1 MSALDDLAK
10 AVYGCVMGY
19 FKAQLVDGKKMAEQA
34 SLHFWQLCERDFQTL
49 LEHCENGEEHTAMR
63 RRLRLGF
70 AGYAQQAFDGHCP
83 QDTARQLDAWAQHRP
98 KLGKYLKQED

>member
-1 MSALDDLAK
+1 MEQQGGESRRITLHT
-10 AVYGCVMGY
+10 
-19 FKAQLVDGKKMAEQA
+19 AE
-34 SLHFWQLCERDFQTL
+34 DFA
-49 LEHCENGEEHTAMR
+49 AMR

-70 AGYAQQAFDGHCP
+70 AGYAQQAFDRHCP